1 MWDALTTP
9 VPLLLTLIGARIAP
23 ISYEKTSNMS
33 GKGNMVISA
42 LLRSAMRK
50 PQTCLEKEI

>member
-33 GKGNMVISA
+33 GKGNMTIFPFGYMFQCSH
-42 LLRSAMRK
+42 S
-50 PQTCLEKEI
+50 

>member
-33 GKGNMVISA
+33 GKGNMVIRGDHLFFWVHVSVF
-42 LLRSAMRK
+42 S
-50 PQTCLEKEI
+50 